1 MMRKK
6 ILIYPVSILI
16 IALFLASC
24 ASKKDV
30 MIEVYETSA
39 DGHKLTPLEI
49 FSKGEIVSE
58 ITINPQE
65 KRQVITGFGGAFTE
79 SSASVLNQL
88 SPEKKDQIINAV
100 PRVSARHASLCGY
113 QVSPQLLRSR

>member
-1 MMRKK
+1 MMRK
-6 ILIYPVSILI
+6 IITISPVFLLI

-24 ASKKDV
+24 ASKKEV

-39 DGHKLTPLEI
+39 AGHKLTPLEI

-58 ITINPQE
+58 INLNPKE

-79 SSASVLNQL
+79 SSAFVLNQL
-88 SPEKKDQIINAV
+88 SPKKKGPNNQC
-100 PRVSARHASLCGY
+100 LFF
-113 QVSPQLLRSR
+113 